1 MRGFADVGPGVHG
14 ERRGGHLADG
24 TGAGG
29 ALHRGGRRRTEI
41 ELVGVV
47 AVALRVGFVAA
58 RENAVLKVQRGV
70 DVPAGG
76 ARARLHEALLEV
88 VRQEGVEDGVHRRVG
103 VAEAAGQ
110 QEDRDGDLG
119 LALVR
124 RREDERHLRD
134 PVGQPAE
141 HVDRDHGQHQ
151 FGHLAMRLFL
161 FAALVLW
168 SDGLQLADHQEVE
181 AEDEHQGNGE
191 AQDEAV
197 QGESRLSAQGLRL
210 RPQDVAAVV
219 RVLLHGVGVH
229 EDGHHQQSAGRPRR
243 QGHHFGHERRPDLGR
258 GNRMAHGHVAIC
270 AHDRKENAAGELV
283 DAGRRHVQLAHG
295 GAKRPGLQRYGGYQ
309 EGDTDQEAL
318 VGNGQV
324 DDVHVGDGLH
334 LAEAHHHV
342 DDQRV
347 AQQADDAHHRE
358 DDLRHQRQQ
367 RLV

>member
-1 MRGFADVGPGVHG
+1 LRGFADVGPGVHG
-14 ERRGGHLADG
+14 ERRGGGLSDG

-29 ALHRGGRRRTEI
+29 ALHRGGRRRTQI

-47 AVALRVGFVAA
+47 AVALRVGLVPA
-58 RENAVLKVQRGV
+58 REHTILEVQRGI

-76 ARARLHEALLEV
+76 ARARLQEALLEV
-88 VRQEGVEDGVHRRVG
+88 VREEGVEDGVHRRVG

-110 QEDRDGDLG
+110 QENGDGDLG

-161 FAALVLW
+161 LAALVFG
-168 SDGLQLADHQEVE
+168 SDSLQLADHQEVE

-197 QGESRLSAQGLRL
+197 QSEGRLSAQGLCL
-210 RPQDVAAVV
+210 RPQDVAAVL

-229 EDGHHQQSAGRPRR
+229 EDGHHQQSTGRPGR
-243 QGHHFGHERRPDLGR
+243 QGHHFGDERRPDLW
-258 GNRMAHGHVAIC
+258 
-270 AHDRKENAAGELV
+270 
-283 DAGRRHVQLAHG
+283 
-295 GAKRPGLQRYGGYQ
+295 
-309 EGDTDQEAL
+309 
-318 VGNGQV
+318 
-324 DDVHVGDGLH
+324 
-334 LAEAHHHV
+334 
-342 DDQRV
+342 
-347 AQQADDAHHRE
+347 
-358 DDLRHQRQQ
+358 
-367 RLV
+367 